1 MISFLSLLIKKKSR
15 RSPSSWEGRLKAG
28 DNLGSSVHGEGG
40 QRWWFWLSSWRPHGK
55 EDQLRNVY
63 RLLLSNSSP
72 HEEVITI
79 YVQSLE
85 LAWPGKMNWLSPLK
99 QEGKSSSSSLAPTA
113 DKRAVRTLSCSACS
127 KRILEPPS
135 GCTSKTS
142 TTSATGPIYNARR
155 EGWPLHEGQRYP
167 QSQLELHPKTRQD
180 NRVK

>member
-28 DNLGSSVHGEGG
+28 DNLGSSVQGEGG
-40 QRWWFWLSSWRPHGK
+40 QRWWFWLSSFRPHGK

-79 YVQSLE
+79 YVQSLD
-85 LAWPGKMNWLSPLK
+85 LGWPGKMNWLSPLK

-113 DKRAVRTLSCSACS
+113 DKRAVRTLSSMLETDIGATLRLYLEDLDHFRDGTNIQCQEGRMAASWRTTLPSVSAWTAP
-127 KRILEPPS
+127 EN
-135 GCTSKTS
+135 
-142 TTSATGPIYNARR
+142 TT
-155 EGWPLHEGQRYP
+155 GQ
-167 QSQLELHPKTRQD
+167 
-180 NRVK
+180 

>member
-40 QRWWFWLSSWRPHGK
+40 QRWWFWLSSFRPHGK

-79 YVQSLE
+79 YVQSLD
-85 LAWPGKMNWLSPLK
+85 LGWPGKI
-99 QEGKSSSSSLAPTA
+99 TA
-113 DKRAVRTLSCSACS
+113 DKRAIRTLSSMLEIDIGATFRLYLEDLDHFRNGTNIQCQEGRMAASWRTTLPSVSAWTAP
-127 KRILEPPS
+127 EN
-135 GCTSKTS
+135 
-142 TTSATGPIYNARR
+142 TT
-155 EGWPLHEGQRYP
+155 GQ
-167 QSQLELHPKTRQD
+167 
-180 NRVK
+180 

>member
-40 QRWWFWLSSWRPHGK
+40 QRWWFWLSSFRPHGK

-79 YVQSLE
+79 YVQSLD
-85 LAWPGKMNWLSPLK
+85 LGWPGKMNWLSPLK

-113 DKRAVRTLSCSACS
+113 DKRAVRTLSSM
-127 KRILEPPS
+127 LETDI
-135 GCTSKTS
+135 G
-142 TTSATGPIYNARR
+142 ATLRLYLEDLDHFRDGTNIQCQG